1 MNIMM
6 KLKTNKLLETYENY
20 FHKKGHDALTCICI
34 CIYIYVYIYIHINFT
49 NYSTR
54 YKIKIK
60 KEIADTEMTPIQ
72 KTVKTLLINTKSS
85 EDNNPVTQDNKSI
98 RFESGCQLCVEVS
111 SLQ

>member
-1 MNIMM
+1 M
-6 KLKTNKLLETYENY
+6 TLLLVYAY
-20 FHKKGHDALTCICI
+20 AYIYMY
-34 CIYIYVYIYIHINFT
+34 IYIYIYIYIHINFT

-72 KTVKTLLINTKSS
+72 KTIKTLLINTRSS

-98 RFESGCQLCVEVS
+98 RFESGCQLCAEVS